1 MSAVHAVVAERPRAV
16 PMQSSAELAMD
27 CKVKKI
33 MYGSFLAVRDS
44 HVPIQKGKITGFIG
58 PRLRQE
64 YGATQPEPH
73 ERPD

>member
-1 MSAVHAVVAERPRAV
+1 MSAVEAVVTEQHRAV
-16 PMQSSAELAMD
+16 PMPNGAELAID
-27 CKVKKI
+27 CNVKKI
-33 MYGSFLAVRDS
+33 LYGSFLAVRDS